1 MSGAAAAPA
10 GRRGITLGLGLA
22 ALVLAVLVCFA
33 QVVAADFLVL
43 DDPGYVTANP
53 HVRAGLSLD
62 GLVWAATSGEQANW
76 HPLTWLSH
84 QLDVEL
90 FGLDPRGHHA
100 VNLLLHAA
108 NALLSALAL
117 ARLTGSPRASLAAAA
132 LFALHPLRVESV
144 AWVAERKDLL
154 CALFVLLALLAHER
168 FARHRGRPGG
178 FRRYAALLAASAAAM
193 ASKPMAVTLPFLL
206 LLVDA
211 WPLGRFRESPGR
223 CLAEKLPILGMAA
236 GTAAATLAF
245 QSTAGAVAL
254 AAELPLAARLAN
266 AAVAPF
272 DYLART
278 FWPFGLSVLY
288 PHPALPGGEP
298 RSPLAVA
305 LAAAALAAFA
315 AAALATLSRGRP
327 LPAPVAVGGLWFLG
341 ALVPVL
347 GLVQVGE
354 QASADRYT
362 YLPHLGLFL
371 ALVFGGAR
379 LARRWQ
385 LPERAA
391 GLALLALLA
400 ALGARSSAEAR
411 LWRDSP
417 TLLEASL
424 AATPDNPMLLWLAG
438 REELAAGRLDRAE
451 RRLAHAL
458 TLRPLFAEARQTL
471 ARVYAAQGRGD
482 EAVRQLEIALELHPR
497 YLPALLDL
505 AAARERA
512 GAYEEAAALAERAR
526 LAGAGREREPAH

>member
-1 MSGAAAAPA
+1 MSGAAAAFA
-10 GRRGITLGLGLA
+10 ERRALALGSGRA

-33 QVVAADFLVL
+33 PVVAADFLVL

-53 HVRAGLSLD
+53 HVLAGLSLD
-62 GLVWAATSGEQANW
+62 GLAWAATSGEHANW

-108 NALLSALAL
+108 NALLAALAL

-154 CALFVLLALLAHER
+154 CALFVLLALVAYER
-168 FARHRGRPGG
+168 FARRGGPL
-178 FRRYAALLAASAAAM
+178 RYAALLAAGAAAM

-206 LLVDA
+206 LLLDA
-211 WPLGRFRESPGR
+211 WPLGRLRAAPGR
-223 CLAEKLPILGMAA
+223 CLAEKLPLLALAA
-236 GTAAATLAF
+236 GTAAATLTF
-245 QSTAGAVAL
+245 QSSAGAVAL

-278 FWPFGLSVLY
+278 LWPFGLSVLY

-298 RSPLAVA
+298 RAALAVA
-305 LAAAALAAFA
+305 LGAALLAAFA
-315 AAALATLSRGRP
+315 AAALATLVRGRP
-327 LPAPVAVGGLWFLG
+327 LAAPVAVGGLWFLG
-341 ALVPVL
+341 ALAPVL

-379 LARRWQ
+379 LARRWT
-385 LPERAA
+385 LPERAL

-400 ALGARSSAEAR
+400 ALGARSSSEAR
-411 LWRDSP
+411 LWRDSA

-438 REELAAGRLDRAE
+438 REELAAGRLERAE
-451 RRLAHAL
+451 QRLAHAL

-505 AAARERA
+505 AAARARA
-512 GAYEEAAALAERAR
+512 GAHEEAAALAERAR
-526 LAGAGREREPAH
+526 LAGAGREPEPAR